1 MKTEKENRRR
11 GGFKRIA
18 DQVLLRYYSHDVPRD
33 SAALTYYLLFAVFP
47 LLIFISALLG
57 ALQLNVESITAFMGR
72 FAPPAVVSIVRAYL
86 QYISGN
92 SSRNLLWFSLIFSV
106 WFPMRATSCLM
117 HSVRKAYGY
126 DAPSSMWRGILR
138 TLIFTVMLI
147 ISIALT
153 VLLTVVG
160 RRALNF
166 VATLVTIPEG
176 FIDLWSYLRFVL
188 MGVIMAAMLWM
199 LYMLAL
205 GEKIPARQVW
215 PGVLASL
222 AGWLAVSMAFSYYV
236 EHFAHYAELYGSIA
250 TIVVAL
256 LWLYWSGMVLILG
269 AELNGALMARRRR
282 RKRMEEPEAPEE
294 PDEPD
299 EPEEKEVT

>member
-1 MKTEKENRRR
+1 MKKDKESRRR
-11 GGFKRIA
+11 SAVGRVTGA
-18 DQVLLRYYSHDVPRD
+18 VLARYYSHDVPRD

-47 LLIFISALLG
+47 LLIFISVLLG
-57 ALQLNVESITAFMGR
+57 ALQLNVESITAFMSR

-86 QYISGN
+86 KYISGN

-126 DAPSSMWRGILR
+126 GPPSSMWRGTLR
-138 TLIFTVMLI
+138 TLIFAVLLI

-153 VLLTVVG
+153 ALLTVVG
-160 RRALNF
+160 RRVLEF
-166 VATLVTIPEG
+166 VSTLVTIPEG
-176 FIDLWSYLRFVL
+176 FIDLWSYLRFIL
-188 MGVIMAAMLWM
+188 MGVIMAAMLWA

-250 TIVVAL
+250 TIMVAL
-256 LWLYWSGMVLILG
+256 LWLYMSGTVLILG
-269 AELNGALMARRRR
+269 AELSAALVAR
-282 RKRMEEPEAPEE
+282 KEQSGVSTPS
-294 PDEPD
+294 
-299 EPEEKEVT
+299 EKEEGQ